1 MARTGRPPK
10 DPKELQGLGKRVT
23 QLMDEQGIT
32 GKELAITLN
41 TPHAN
46 ISRYRNGQRQPN
58 GKQLVQL
65 AKALNTT
72 AEFIMTGTK

>member
-10 DPKELQGLGKRVT
+10 NPADIQAMGERIKQRMAEL
-23 QLMDEQGIT
+23 GIS

-46 ISRYRNGQRQPN
+46 ISRYRNGQREPS
-58 GKQLVQL
+58 GKQLVEL
-65 AKALNTT
+65 AQALNTT
-72 AEFIMTGTK
+72 AEYLITG